1 MRNILVHDYFGIDL
15 DVVWT
20 VIERDLRQLKPQIMA
35 ILYDLGDDARGYF
48 CSGVDFSSN
57 FLVYSSP

>member
-20 VIERDLRQLKPQIMA
+20 VIERDLLQLKPQISA
-35 ILYDLGDDARGYF
+35 ILCDLEDD
-48 CSGVDFSSN
+48 V
-57 FLVYSSP
+57 